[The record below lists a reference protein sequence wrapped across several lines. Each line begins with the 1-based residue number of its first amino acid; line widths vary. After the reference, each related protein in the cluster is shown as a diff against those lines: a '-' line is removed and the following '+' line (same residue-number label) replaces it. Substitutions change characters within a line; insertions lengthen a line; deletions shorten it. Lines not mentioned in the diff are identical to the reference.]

1 MKRIEDLKPET
12 MTAQQ
17 KQVFD
22 QLVAGRGR
30 ILAPYRV
37 WIHSPDVASR
47 MESLGTY
54 LHTRSNLTQR
64 EVEIVILVIARHWQ
78 SPYVIDA
85 HVKLGMQEGMT
96 REQVEAIRDGHDP
109 KLPDARGAD
118 IHAFASEIVGGDKLS
133 DERFAYFAE
142 KLGRPTVA
150 EVLVTLGYYTS
161 VALAMKIHDMP
172 IPGQ

>member
-47 MESLGTY
+47 ME
-54 LHTRSNLTQR
+54 
-64 EVEIVILVIARHWQ
+64 
-78 SPYVIDA
+78 
-85 HVKLGMQEGMT
+85 
-96 REQVEAIRDGHDP
+96 
-109 KLPDARGAD
+109 
-118 IHAFASEIVGGDKLS
+118 
-133 DERFAYFAE
+133 
-142 KLGRPTVA
+142 
-150 EVLVTLGYYTS
+150 
-161 VALAMKIHDMP
+161 
-172 IPGQ
+172 